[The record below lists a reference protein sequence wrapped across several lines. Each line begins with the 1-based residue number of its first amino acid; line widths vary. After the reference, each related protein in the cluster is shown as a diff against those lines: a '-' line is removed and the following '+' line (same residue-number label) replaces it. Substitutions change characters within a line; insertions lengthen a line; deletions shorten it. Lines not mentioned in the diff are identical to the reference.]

1 MYVLKIGWTIWELNE
16 WISSRTSSLLNPL
29 AADKKCEDWTSDA
42 IYRINS
48 GAGAPGEMFT
58 WKVAIEQM

>member
-1 MYVLKIGWTIWELNE
+1 
-16 WISSRTSSLLNPL
+16 L